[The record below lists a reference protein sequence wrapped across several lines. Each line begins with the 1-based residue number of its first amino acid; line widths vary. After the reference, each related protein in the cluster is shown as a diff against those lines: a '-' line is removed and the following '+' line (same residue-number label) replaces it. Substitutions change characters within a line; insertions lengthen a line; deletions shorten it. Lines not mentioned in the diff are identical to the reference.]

1 MSLAFESDKLKPI
14 TFSPLSGCNTPDEIV
29 RAQVIESIRRQLPQV
44 QPYQSN
50 GETAIIVASG
60 ASLRDTMR
68 ELRDC
73 LWSGAKIIALNGA
86 YRWCLEHNLKPSA
99 CIILDAREPNAEFI
113 REPVKGCRY
122 LLAAQCHPK
131 AFEYC
136 RDREVFIWHAC
147 TGGDEEHDMLK
158 AFYFNRVYP
167 VTLGTTVGIRAISLL
182 RMLGFPRFEI
192 FGLDSCWL
200 NGEHHAFAQKE
211 NEKDKRFRV
220 WLRPEGRDDK
230 ALSFECAPW
239 HMKQA
244 EDFQTLIRERG
255 NLFQLNVHGPGL
267 IASILRTGAEIQTED

>member
-1 MSLAFESDKLKPI
+1 MSLAFQSDKLKPI

-60 ASLRDTMR
+60 VSLRDTVH

-122 LLAAQCHPK
+122 LLAAQCHP
-131 AFEYC
+131 
-136 RDREVFIWHAC
+136 
-147 TGGDEEHDMLK
+147 
-158 AFYFNRVYP
+158 
-167 VTLGTTVGIRAISLL
+167 
-182 RMLGFPRFEI
+182 
-192 FGLDSCWL
+192 
-200 NGEHHAFAQKE
+200 
-211 NEKDKRFRV
+211 
-220 WLRPEGRDDK
+220 
-230 ALSFECAPW
+230 
-239 HMKQA
+239 
-244 EDFQTLIRERG
+244 
-255 NLFQLNVHGPGL
+255 
-267 IASILRTGAEIQTED
+267 